1 MGSLSLNIGIRGVPF
16 FEMILIQLSGLKDA
30 SNPTSF
36 CSKNEIELV
45 ESGDETIPS
54 IVVLG

>member
-1 MGSLSLNIGIRGVPF
+1 MPQ
-16 FEMILIQLSGLKDA
+16 IL
-30 SNPTSF
+30 PVF